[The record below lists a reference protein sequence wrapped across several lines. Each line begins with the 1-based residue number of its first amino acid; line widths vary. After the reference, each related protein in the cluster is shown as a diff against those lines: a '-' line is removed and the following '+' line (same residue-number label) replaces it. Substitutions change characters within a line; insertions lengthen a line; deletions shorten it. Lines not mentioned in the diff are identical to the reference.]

1 MYKRRAAP
9 RGAEIPSGSKKMVG
23 MGKGSKGLLRG
34 KLGISGA
41 KRHRVR
47 GDAISGITRPAIR
60 RLARRGGVKRMSS
73 LVYDEVRVSLRSF
86 LNKVV
91 FDAHLYALHAHRV
104 TICPMD
110 VVYALKRNGRTLYS
124 ATTTCPVA

>member
-1 MYKRRAAP
+1 
-9 RGAEIPSGSKKMVG
+9 

-41 KRHRVR
+41 KRHTKLQS

-60 RLARRGGVKRMSS
+60 RLARRGGVKRMSA
-73 LVYDEVRVSLRSF
+73 LVYDEVRSTLRRF
-86 LNKVV
+86 LNTII

-110 VVYALKRNGRTLYS
+110 IVYALKRNGRTLYS
-124 ATTTCPVA
+124 TAITAPA